1 MSVKPPGLGGLFYC
15 GETEGQPMLLLQS
28 RVFAATKAEA
38 IKKIQAKHGTGEI
51 RIYQAPVQPR
61 RGLIWWEYNIEV
73 T

>member
-1 MSVKPPGLGGLFYC
+1 VIKSRGKIRLFCCEDKWGRYI
-15 GETEGQPMLLLQS
+15 PIY
-28 RVFAATKAEA
+28 AAGVGRATNAEA